1 MPCRTCG
8 KDCKCL
14 RMMSKRG
21 CGCRPCDSDCTCSC
35 NTSSSNR
42 TMPNGKGTKD
52 GCSQQSVTADGGV
65 GCCCSN
71 NSSEAHSAYAIHGFH
86 QFSFVIKQRHLVA
99 LIFSVRCPLA
109 GCAPMMRT
117 LYKIALAGAL
127 FFCLF
132 FYLVIYGKCF
142 KPAISSYRILDD
154 HNRARAR
161 YLEEHEK
168 EVDRPR
174 YILLYTS
181 FFEEVRWGLPSATLG
196 PDYFKAK
203 RCPVIN
209 CVLTSDHGLVK
220 PITEYDALV
229 YHVASPWN
237 VDPPSIRE
245 ARQIYIAAIQES
257 PAHTKHLLRLDTDYF
272 NWTMTYRLDSDI
284 VFNYR
289 SIVDLESGEMVS
301 PAVKPIWRYG
311 FDAYKNASLVELV
324 SQKRSMAVQFV
335 SHCGAIS
342 RRDQLVRSL
351 QSARLTVDVYGACG
365 NHKCARNNPECEKML
380 DTVYWF
386 YLSFE
391 NSLCVDYVTEK
402 LFNALEHNIVP
413 VVYGGA
419 DYTRFAPPGSYIDVQ
434 DYASVADLVDYLLYL
449 VDNPQEY
456 VKYFWWKEHYALDD
470 FSSVWCRLCEK
481 LHSVSTREA
490 VQYYRDV
497 KSWWYDDV
505 CTVEPKLQFT

>member
-14 RMMSKRG
+14 RMMSKRS

-42 TMPNGKGTKD
+42 TMPEEKVMKD
-52 GCSQQSVTADGGV
+52 GCAPRSPAADGSA

-71 NSSEAHSAYAIHGFH
+71 NSGGGPSPCAINGFR
-86 QFSFVIKQRHLVA
+86 QFAFVIQRRHLV
-99 LIFSVRCPLA
+99 LSIFSPSCLLA
-109 GCAPMMRT
+109 GCALMTRT
-117 LYKIALAGAL
+117 RNKIAL
-127 FFCLF
+127 
-132 FYLVIYGKCF
+132 CF
-142 KPAISSYRILDD
+142 KPTVSSYQILED
-154 HNRARAR
+154 HNRARSR
-161 YLEEHEK
+161 YLEEHDN
-168 EVDRPR
+168 EVSRPR

-181 FFEEVRWGLPSATLG
+181 FFEEAHWGLPSATVG

-203 RCPVIN
+203 RCSATN

-237 VDPPSIRE
+237 HPPSIRE

-257 PAHTKHLLRLDTDYF
+257 PAHTKHRLSLDANFF

-284 VFNYR
+284 LFNYR
-289 SIVDLESGEMVS
+289 SIVDLESGEVVS
-301 PAVKPIWRYG
+301 PALKPIWRYG
-311 FDAYKNASLVELV
+311 FNEYENASLIELV
-324 SQKRSMAVQFV
+324 SQKRSMAAQFV

-342 RRDQLVRSL
+342 KRDELVRSL
-351 QSARLTVDVYGACG
+351 QSAGLAIDVYGACG
-365 NHKCARNNPECEKML
+365 KHKCSRNNPECEKML

-402 LFNALEHNIVP
+402 LFNALEHYIVP

-419 DYTRFAPPGSYIDVQ
+419 DYLRFAPPGSYIDVQ
-434 DYASVADLVDYLLYL
+434 DYASVSDLVAHLLFL

-456 VKYFWWKEHYALDD
+456 VKYFWWKEHYALDH
-470 FSSVWCRLCEK
+470 FSSPYCGLCEK

-490 VQYYRDV
+490 VQYYRDIH
-497 KSWWYDDV
+497 SWWYDDV
-505 CTVEPKLQFT
+505 CTAESKLQF